1 MRRAV
6 VAALLVVLF
15 SYSYSG
21 ISQETFNNISSRLLE
36 MKSDLKVDLHKK
48 NYGNE
53 VVGTFELKGD
63 KIKLSS
69 FMLPVK
75 GRKNQKNYNITE
87 ERDLN
92 SFKLLSSNQLLPKYS
107 YGKEKNML
115 LKDIAK
121 TTGKGLAVLLGLL
134 FGMKMFFS
142 KKKKKRK
149 SRKTEE
155 KKSKKAA

>member
-1 MRRAV
+1 
-6 VAALLVVLF
+6 
-15 SYSYSG
+15 
-21 ISQETFNNISSRLLE
+21 

-53 VVGTFELKGD
+53 VVGVFELKGD
-63 KIKLSS
+63 KIQLSS

-92 SFKLLSSNQLLPKYS
+92 TFKLLSSNQLLPKYS
-107 YGKEKNML
+107 YGKEKSML

-121 TTGKGLAVLLGLL
+121 NVGKGLAILLGLL
-134 FGMKMFFS
+134 LGMKIFFT
-142 KKKKKRK
+142 KKKIKKK

-155 KKSKKAA
+155 KKEDRAA